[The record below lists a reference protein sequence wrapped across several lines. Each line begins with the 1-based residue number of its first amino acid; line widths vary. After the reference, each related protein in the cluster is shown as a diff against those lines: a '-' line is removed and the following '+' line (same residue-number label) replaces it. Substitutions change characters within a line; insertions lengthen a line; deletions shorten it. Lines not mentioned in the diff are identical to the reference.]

1 MNITKDHQKI
11 IAILNNK
18 DNEQKHMN
26 SVVEC
31 LFLFKHKWYIH
42 AKSTQDVLLYSQY
55 CLEQDTEY
63 EILKQKLY
71 GDNKSEL

>member
-18 DNEQKHMN
+18 DNERKHTDAI
-26 SVVEC
+26 VQC
-31 LFLFKHKWYIH
+31 LYRFKHKWFIH
-42 AKSTQDVLLYSQY
+42 AKSTEDVLLYSLY
-55 CLEQDTEY
+55 CLEQDTEF
-63 EILKQKLY
+63 ENLKQKLY

>member
-18 DNEQKHMN
+18 DNERKHMN
-26 SVVEC
+26 AISKC
-31 LFLFKHKWYIH
+31 LFSFSHKWYIH
-42 AKSTQDVLLYSQY
+42 AKSTEDVLLYSQY
-55 CLEQDTEY
+55 CIDQDTEF
-63 EILKQKLY
+63 ENLKQKLY